1 MLGIWGELADLAELA
16 VPSACPGCGAPGS
29 PCAECRR
36 EFARPPVRVAPRV
49 HVPAPTWSCGSYSG
63 PRRSVVLAAKELGDV
78 SARTVMGAVVGAAL
92 LRLVAEGEVAHPSQ
106 GRAILVPAPTRASAA
121 RRRGGD
127 PVTAACEVA
136 AERVAGARVAAGLLR
151 TAEGAEDS
159 SGLTAVGRR
168 RNIAGR
174 IVPSGTVEGPVLLV
188 DDVLT
193 TGATAAHSV
202 LVLASLGVPVA
213 GVIVFSHA

>member
-1 MLGIWGELADLAELA
+1 MWGELADLV
-16 VPSACPGCGAPGS
+16 VPRACPGCGAPEV

-36 EFARPPVRVAPRV
+36 EFARPPVRVSPRV
-49 HVPAPTWSCGSYSG
+49 HVPAPTWSCGPYAG
-63 PRRSVVLAAKELGDV
+63 PRRAVVLAAKELGDA
-78 SARTVMGAVVGAAL
+78 SARHVMGAVVGAAL
-92 LRLVAEGEVAHPSQ
+92 LRLAVDGQLPHPAQ
-106 GRAILVPAPTRASAA
+106 ETMTLVPAPTRASAA

-127 PVTAACEVA
+127 PVTAACRVA
-136 AERVAGARVAAGLLR
+136 ARRLPGARVAAGLLR

-159 SGLTAVGRR
+159 AGLTAVGRR

-174 IVPSGTVEGPVLLV
+174 IVPSGTVRGPVVLV

-193 TGATAAHSV
+193 TGATAAHST
-202 LVLASLGVPVA
+202 LVLAASGVRVA